1 MIPYP
6 HMDPVLLRL
15 GPLRVHWYG
24 VMYLLGFIAAYALGR
39 WRAKRAD
46 TPLQPDQIGD
56 ALFEAAIGVIV
67 GGRLGY
73 VMFYQTAALWHDPWM
88 LFRIWEGGM
97 SFHGGLCGVVLAMAW
112 YARRHDISWFA
123 MMDFVAPLVPI
134 GLGLGRL
141 GNFINGELWGRVT
154 TVPWGMVFPSGGPL
168 MRHPS
173 QLYEFFLEGVVLF
186 CVVWWYSSK
195 PRVAPRVSAVFL
207 LGYGLFRIVAECF
220 RQPDGQLGFLAFGW
234 LTMGQL
240 LSIPMVL
247 LAVLVLLK
255 TKTKET

>member
-6 HMDPVLLRL
+6 HIDPVLWRL
-15 GPLRVHWYG
+15 GPLRIHWYG
-24 VMYLLGFIAAYALGR
+24 LMYLFGFMAAYCLGR
-39 WRAKRAD
+39 SRAKRSD
-46 TPLQPDQIGD
+46 TPLRPEQMGD
-56 ALFEAAIGVIV
+56 ALFDAAMGVIV

-73 VMFYQTAALWHDPWM
+73 VLFYQTVALWHDPWM

-97 SFHGGLCGVVLAMAW
+97 SFHGGLCGVVVAMWWFAK
-112 YARRHDISWFA
+112 RHRIGWFA

-154 TVPWGMVFPSGGPL
+154 TMPWGMVFPSGGPVW
-168 MRHPS
+168 RHPS

-186 CVVWWYSSK
+186 SVVWWYSSK

-207 LGYGLFRIVAECF
+207 LGYGLFRLFVECF
-220 RQPDGQLGFLAFGW
+220 RQPDTQLGYFAFGW

-240 LSIPMVL
+240 LSIPMIILGMVIL
-247 LAVLVLLK
+247 I
-255 TKTKET
+255 KTKE